1 MKKEKQSKQ
10 KKAWIWL
17 IALPLFVVLFFV
29 GGVLIGL
36 SGGGGGSVSIPTTPT
51 QAPVIAQ
58 VQLDKNPSMDLGD
71 GLILRRTGSYSGEFM
86 EDGSHDAVTNVQAI
100 LVENTS
106 GKMLQYAVIT
116 LVYEDHKA
124 VFEISCLPA
133 GAKVLVQE
141 KNRTAYASAAPKSA
155 SSSQAIFITE
165 PLRWTSEFAMQGLS
179 GALNI
184 KNISGKD
191 IKSDIYIYYRN
202 AAGDMYYGGIVY
214 RIRLEGGMK
223 ADEIRQIMAD
233 HFDPAGTKV
242 VLIQYAAA
250 DDM

>member
-1 MKKEKQSKQ
+1 MKKEKQNGR
-10 KKAWIWL
+10 KKLWIWL
-17 IALPLFVVLFFV
+17 LALPVFVVLFFV
-29 GGVLIGL
+29 VGLLIGL
-36 SGGGGGSVSIPTTPT
+36 SGGGGTVTVPTKPT
-51 QAPVIAQ
+51 NAPVIAQ
-58 VQLDKNPSMDLGD
+58 VQLDKNPTMDLGS

-106 GKMLQYAVIT
+106 GKMLQYGAVT

-141 KNRTAYASAAPKSA
+141 KNRAAYVSSAPKSA
-155 SSSQAIFITE
+155 SAAQTVFVTE
-165 PLRWTSEFAMQGLS
+165 EWGWEREFAMQGLE

-184 KNISGKD
+184 KNMTGKD
-191 IKSDIYIYYRN
+191 INSDIYIYYRN
-202 AAGDMYYGGIVY
+202 AAGDVYYGGIVY

-242 VLIQYAAA
+242 VLIQYAPSGN
-250 DDM
+250 M

>member
-86 EDGSHDAVTNVQAI
+86 EDGSHDAVTNV
-100 LVENTS
+100 
-106 GKMLQYAVIT
+106 
-116 LVYEDHKA
+116 
-124 VFEISCLPA
+124 
-133 GAKVLVQE
+133 
-141 KNRTAYASAAPKSA
+141 
-155 SSSQAIFITE
+155 
-165 PLRWTSEFAMQGLS
+165 
-179 GALNI
+179 
-184 KNISGKD
+184 
-191 IKSDIYIYYRN
+191 
-202 AAGDMYYGGIVY
+202 
-214 RIRLEGGMK
+214 
-223 ADEIRQIMAD
+223 
-233 HFDPAGTKV
+233 
-242 VLIQYAAA
+242 
-250 DDM
+250 